1 MLNINSPSFAVAQES
16 FLDRLRKERA
26 DPSNLTKADENY
38 DPIAMMRNHTAGGDS
53 SSQLE
58 VRTSPVAKRQSK
70 SESSG
75 VVDFTTE
82 QDDGAPRAKAPA
94 KRKTYDSSSD
104 DESAKIKQAKMKKT
118 DSPKKAKSTS
128 TGGEAPKNGSKAFS
142 DKPSKLG
149 VVDFTDKDDV
159 VQTNP
164 QSIKRRVYDSSSDEE
179 GDDGSTQ

>member
-38 DPIAMMRNHTAGGDS
+38 DPIAMMRNHTTGGDS
-53 SSQLE
+53 SSQPE
-58 VRTSPVAKRQSK
+58 VRTSPVAKRESK

-75 VVDFTTE
+75 MVDFTTE

-104 DESAKIKQAKMKKT
+104 DESAKIKQAKIKKT
-118 DSPKKAKSTS
+118 DSPKLAKCA
-128 TGGEAPKNGSKAFS
+128 GGEAPKNGSKAFS